1 MASTEPPSKL
11 SALPPSE
18 APDSNSSLQEALKAV
33 EAAMGPDSP
42 AARQIRQ
49 QLGMAQSTGK
59 AGDLDPVTGRPF
71 YEVQRVDGKGVF
83 LAS

>member
-1 MASTEPPSKL
+1 
-11 SALPPSE
+11 
-18 APDSNSSLQEALKAV
+18 
-33 EAAMGPDSP
+33 MGPDSP

-49 QLGMAQSTGK
+49 QLGMANSTGK